1 MFIDQLMDVDM
12 VIAETFQI
20 YTSVVTS
27 FDGFDIQVNNHYI
40 TLQISKY
47 FFIRIDDYK
56 HKP

>member
-40 TLQISKY
+40 TL
-47 FFIRIDDYK
+47 
-56 HKP
+56 

>member
-27 FDGFDIQVNNHYI
+27 FDGFDIRVMI
-40 TLQISKY
+40 IS
-47 FFIRIDDYK
+47 INPNMD
-56 HKP
+56 

>member
-27 FDGFDIQVNNHYI
+27 FDGFDIQQLLVFKENSI
-40 TLQISKY
+40 EI
-47 FFIRIDDYK
+47 
-56 HKP
+56 

>member
-27 FDGFDIQVNNHYI
+27 FDGFDIQVNRSVVS
-40 TLQISKY
+40 IS
-47 FFIRIDDYK
+47 FIRIDDHK